1 MGYIDS
7 ARMDVTAVL
16 GAAQRY
22 DSVAG
27 ILDDAVGRAHVVF
40 GAAGAGREYADGG
53 ALVQRAV
60 TEALG
65 QLRAWAAANREIAS
79 SLRISAADY
88 ADIDA
93 RAARRI
99 G

>member
-22 DSVAG
+22 DSVASL
-27 ILDDAVGRAHVVF
+27 LDDAAGRAHMVF
-40 GAAGAGREYADGG
+40 GAAGAGREYADCG
-53 ALVQRAV
+53 ALVQRVV
-60 TEALG
+60 TETVD
-65 QLRAWAAANREIAS
+65 QLRSWAAANREVAS

>member
-16 GAAQRY
+16 SAAQRY

-27 ILDDAVGRAHVVF
+27 ILDDAVGRAHTVF

-53 ALVQRAV
+53 ALVQRTVA
-60 TEALG
+60 EALG
-65 QLRAWAAANREIAS
+65 QLRAWAAANREVAS